1 MRRASGNWRGT
12 GVRLIAAMA
21 MAIMAGCRSIQVQS
35 DYDPTVSFGAID
47 TYAWLP
53 PIGPEG
59 GRGTIMDDL
68 LSQRVQRAVN
78 DQLRSK
84 GLELVEPA
92 RADLLVAYQMSVEER
107 LDVDTVH
114 YGYRYGRW
122 GYAGPAHTTT
132 YVREYEQGTLVID
145 LIAPEERRLIWRG
158 VGRTRLRDQATPE
171 QREAHIREVV
181 SAILERYPPEAHGG

>member
-1 MRRASGNWRGT
+1 
-12 GVRLIAAMA
+12 
-21 MAIMAGCRSIQVQS
+21 
-35 DYDPTVSFGAID
+35 
-47 TYAWLP
+47 
-53 PIGPEG
+53 
-59 GRGTIMDDL
+59 MDDL

-92 RADLLVAYQMSVEER
+92 RADVLVAYQMSVEER

-181 SAILERYPPEAHGG
+181 GAILERYPPEAHGG